1 MAWEVWRGTR
11 KFHDP
16 LPSLADAKAVVE
28 ADVPHSPV
36 LASPFGGTAAI
47 RWTWNLDTLEARSE
61 EDGEVAYKIRRIPG
75 T

>member
-16 LPSLADAKAVVE
+16 LPSLAAAKGIVE
-28 ADVPHSPV
+28 GDLPHSPV
-36 LASPFGGTAAI
+36 LASPFGGVSEI
-47 RWTWNLDTLEARSE
+47 RWEWNLDTLEARSA
-61 EDGEVAYKIRRIPG
+61 EDGEVAYKIRRVPG